1 MKTWSPASFVKSFAG
16 ITALSTM
23 LAVSPAAADPLGPD
37 RAIDVARELMT
48 LKLIAR
54 ECSLGAELDQT
65 VSLLAGPA
73 WARLHTIVAPAVVE
87 RTREGV
93 EADVDRRLQVGR
105 ASACADAGRD
115 IIGYSS
121 GT

>member
-1 MKTWSPASFVKSFAG
+1 MKTRSIASLVKSLAA
-16 ITALSTM
+16 ISALPVV
-23 LAVSPAAADPLGPD
+23 LAVPPAAAGPLGPD

-65 VSLLAGPA
+65 VGLLAGPA
-73 WARLHTIVAPAVVE
+73 WARLHTIAAPAVVE
-87 RTREGV
+87 LARVGV
-93 EADVDRRLQVGR
+93 EAEVDRRLQAGR
-105 ASACADAGRD
+105 TSACADAGQA

-121 GT
+121 GA